1 MSVKIMKK
9 KTKRNRERSHIPFRL
24 NFLFFIVFALFAAL
38 IIQLGRLQV
47 LNGASYQA
55 MVNSTDKKI
64 VTGNVPRGMVL
75 DAKGRVLVGNSA
87 KSAIT
92 YTKNMNVLA
101 DKMYAEANQLTKYLT
116 IDKLDTLTERDQIDY
131 YLSNPKNLK
140 KWNAR
145 LPKSRK
151 VAADGSKI
159 PDKTVYQSTIDLVEK
174 SFTGLSDKQKQAAA
188 IFKIMSGA
196 YQLSTVYIKN
206 DNVTD
211 KEIAEISE
219 HLTSLPGINVGTD
232 WERSYPN
239 GDSMRSIIGHVST
252 EEQGLPED
260 GINSL
265 LAQGYSR
272 NDRVGTSYLEKQY
285 ESILHGS
292 KSQTQVEVGNNN
304 QILSSKVV
312 FKGQKGS
319 NLNLTIDQA
328 YQTKVEA
335 ALKKIYA
342 KAVAAGATTYSDGAY
357 AVAMNPKTGAILAM
371 AGEQNDRTTKQASD
385 DALGVINRTFV
396 MGSAVKGATVM
407 GGMMDGVISP
417 TNNTLPDTPIYLP
430 STPVKKSV
438 YPVGTFGSLSAQSA
452 LEVSSN
458 IYMMQLAL
466 REGKAEYMPNKKINI
481 SPDIFPKMR
490 GYFNQFGLG
499 QKTGIDLP
507 GEAKGIE
514 GPTLT
519 DAGLPAVGSALDLS
533 YGNYDAYTLIQ
544 LAQYISTIANGGNRM
559 KPYLVDSIQQTGTDG
574 NLGKLESK
582 TSPTVLNT
590 INAPKSYFNVVKEG
604 MYNVVNGTNAWGTA
618 HTLKDIKPTFG
629 AKTGT
634 AQSFAREDPNDSTS
648 KQVETVTSS
657 LVGFAPYNDP
667 QVAIAIVFPNLTSDE
682 GHYNTLLARE
692 MITDYYKLNNISK

>member
-1 MSVKIMKK
+1 MNIINRKPKK
-9 KTKRNRERSHIPFRL
+9 NQNREKSHIPFRL

-38 IIQLGRLQV
+38 IMQLGRLQV
-47 LNGASYQA
+47 LQGAEFQA
-55 MVNSTDKKI
+55 KVNSTDKTV
-64 VTGNVPRGMVL
+64 VTGNVPRGMIL

-87 KSAIT
+87 KPAIA
-92 YTKNMNVLA
+92 YTKNMNVLS
-101 DKMYAEANQLTKYLT
+101 DKMYQEANELTKYLT
-116 IDKLDTLTERDQIDY
+116 VKTDTLSKRDQIDY
-131 YLSNPKNLK
+131 YLSNPTNLK
-140 KWNAR
+140 KWNAK
-145 LPKSRK
+145 LPKSAK
-151 VAADGSKI
+151 VAADGSELPEKKI
-159 PDKTVYQSTIDLVEK
+159 YQATIELVEK

-206 DNVTD
+206 TDVTD

-219 HLTSLPGINVGTD
+219 HLTSLPGISVSTD

-239 GDSMRSIIGHVST
+239 GSSMRSIIGSVST
-252 EEQGLPED
+252 ESQGLPED
-260 GINSL
+260 NLQSL

-285 ESILHGS
+285 ESVLHGS
-292 KSQTQVEVGNNN
+292 KSQSEVEVGANN
-304 QILSSKVV
+304 QILSSSVL

-319 NLNLTIDQA
+319 NLNLTIDQT

-335 ALKKIYA
+335 ALKSIYNKA
-342 KAVAAGATTYSDGAY
+342 KSAGATTYSDGAY

-371 AGEQNDRTTKQASD
+371 AGESNNRSTGEVTD
-385 DALGVINRTFV
+385 DALGVINHTFV

-407 GGMMDGVISP
+407 SGLMSGAITP
-417 TNNTLPDTPIYLP
+417 TNNTLPDTPIYLVG
-430 STPVKKSV
+430 TPVKKSV
-438 YPVGTFGSLSAQSA
+438 YPVGTFSSLNAQSA

-458 IYMMQLAL
+458 IYMMQLLMKEANA
-466 REGKAEYMPNKKINI
+466 KYVPNQTLTMSSDVFTKL
-481 SPDIFPKMR
+481 R

-514 GPTLT
+514 GATLDSSGNT
-519 DAGLPAVGSALDLS
+519 LVGSALDLS

-544 LAQYISTIANGGNRM
+544 LAQYISTIANGGQRM

-574 NLGKLESK
+574 SLGKLESK
-582 TSPTVLNT
+582 TMPTVLNT
-590 INAPKSYFNVVKEG
+590 IDAPQSYFNVVKEG

-618 HTLKDIKPTFG
+618 HTLKDIKPTFA

-634 AQSFAREDPNDSTS
+634 AQSFARTDPNDSTS

-667 QVAIAIVFPNLTSDE
+667 QIAIAIVFPNLTSDD

-692 MITDYYKLNNISK
+692 MITEYYKLNNIKE